1 MDRLQSH
8 YRDRVSTTQPA
19 DLEPIMH
26 TALSVGARVQMAGG
40 YTARVR
46 DTVRRVALNLG
57 AEEAQC
63 WLSSGSVGL
72 TLTKDGVTHTA
83 VRTVPALGVN
93 FTELSELSRLS
104 KATEGKSP
112 TQVQAELY
120 AITASSRRYPPP
132 VTVVMLGIACASL
145 AGLFG
150 ADPWGI
156 VLAGLGATAGSAVRM
171 VMLRRRFKPF
181 VYCLFS
187 AFVAVS
193 VVLVISALTDTRG
206 DSGVSTATTAS
217 ILFLVPGVP
226 LLNGTADLLTSNYLN
241 ALARLTRASVI
252 LLGATFGLAL
262 ASFVWVRL

>member
-112 TQVQAELY
+112 TQVQAELD
-120 AITASSRRYPPP
+120 AITASEAQAMPSITT
-132 VTVVMLGIACASL
+132 VTG
-145 AGLFG
+145 GG
-150 ADPWGI
+150 
-156 VLAGLGATAGSAVRM
+156 
-171 VMLRRRFKPF
+171 
-181 VYCLFS
+181 
-187 AFVAVS
+187 
-193 VVLVISALTDTRG
+193 
-206 DSGVSTATTAS
+206 
-217 ILFLVPGVP
+217 
-226 LLNGTADLLTSNYLN
+226 
-241 ALARLTRASVI
+241 
-252 LLGATFGLAL
+252 
-262 ASFVWVRL
+262 

>member
-1 MDRLQSH
+1 MRGVPSH
-8 YRDRVSTTQPA
+8 YRERVSTSQP
-19 DLEPIMH
+19 DLEAILH
-26 TALSVGARVQMAGG
+26 TSLSVGARVQMAGG

-57 AEEAQC
+57 ADEAQS

-72 TLTKDGVTHTA
+72 TVSKDGVSHTA

-104 KATEGKSP
+104 KDSEGKTP
-112 TQVQAELY
+112 DQVQAELD
-120 AITASSRRYPPP
+120 AMVAVSRRYPP
-132 VTVVMLGIACASL
+132 VVVVIMLGVACASL

-150 ADPWGI
+150 SQPWG
-156 VLAGLGATAGSAVRM
+156 VLLAGLGATVGAAVRL

-187 AFVAVS
+187 AFAAAS
-193 VVLVISALTDTRG
+193 VVFLISGVTGTRTDP
-206 DSGVSTATTAS
+206 GVSTATTAS

-226 LLNGTADLLTSNYLN
+226 LLNGTADLMTSNYLN
-241 ALARLTRASVI
+241 AVARLTRAGVI